1 MCSKYTEEA
10 ALFLHMDAIVENF
23 VVEDLDHQ
31 ISYETDISAA
41 ILVDPV
47 HQSF

>member
-1 MCSKYTEEA
+1 MCSKYTEEG

-31 ISYETDISAA
+31 ISYETSAA
-41 ILVDPV
+41 NLVDPV